1 MSIKIES
8 LTHVYMPGSP
18 FEKVALKDI
27 NLTIDD
33 NDFVALIGHTGSGK
47 STLIQHLNGL
57 LSPTKGKIY
66 IDGIDITEKNVK
78 LVDIRKKVGLVFQY
92 SEYQLFEETIEKDI
106 EFGPKNLGL
115 SDEEIHQRV
124 VKAME
129 MVGLDYEEYKDK
141 SPFDLSGGQK
151 RRVAIAGVIAMNP
164 KTLILDEPTAGLDPK
179 GRDDI
184 LGQIA
189 KLQKERGITIVLV
202 SHSMEDVAQ
211 YASRILVVNG
221 GKIVFDDKPRKVFEN
236 EKELHEMGLA
246 IPQVTQLMHRL
257 KSEGYPVFENAITV
271 QEARKNLLMYFQG
284 KKKQDCKS
292 KDQNNQDQK
301 SQIESRRKP
310 EEKTV

>member
-1 MSIKIES
+1 MSRQ
-8 LTHVYMPGSP
+8 P
-18 FEKVALKDI
+18 
-27 NLTIDD
+27 
-33 NDFVALIGHTGSGK
+33 
-47 STLIQHLNGL
+47 
-57 LSPTKGKIY
+57 
-66 IDGIDITEKNVK
+66 
-78 LVDIRKKVGLVFQY
+78 
-92 SEYQLFEETIEKDI
+92 
-106 EFGPKNLGL
+106 
-115 SDEEIHQRV
+115 
-124 VKAME
+124 
-129 MVGLDYEEYKDK
+129 
-141 SPFDLSGGQK
+141 
-151 RRVAIAGVIAMNP
+151 
-164 KTLILDEPTAGLDPK
+164 GLDPK

-221 GKIVFDDKPRKVFEN
+221 GKIVFDDKPRKVFEH
-236 EKELHEMGLA
+236 EKELNEMGLA

-301 SQIESRRKP
+301 SQTESHRKP

>member
-1 MSIKIES
+1 MSIKIEN
-8 LTHVYMPGSP
+8 LVHVYMPKSP
-18 FEKVALKDI
+18 FEKVALDNVNIEI
-27 NLTIDD
+27 ND
-33 NDFVALIGHTGSGK
+33 NEFVALIGHTGSGK
-47 STLIQHLNGL
+47 STLIQHMNGL
-57 LSPTKGKIY
+57 LKPASGRI
-66 IDGIDITEKNVK
+66 IVDGEDITKEGFK
-78 LVDIRKKVGLVFQY
+78 LTDIRKKVGLVFQY
-92 SEYQLFEETIEKDI
+92 PEYQLFEETIEKDI
-106 EFGPKNLGL
+106 EYGPRNLGL
-115 SDEEIHQRV
+115 EQEEITRRV
-124 VKAME
+124 KNAMK
-129 MVGLDYEEYKDK
+129 MVGLDYDIYRNK

-151 RRVAIAGVIAMNP
+151 RRVAIAGVIAMEP
-164 KTLILDEPTAGLDPK
+164 KILILDEPTAGLDPK

-221 GKIVFDDKPRKVFEN
+221 GKIVFDDKPRKVFEH
-236 EKELHEMGLA
+236 EKELNEMGLA

>member
-1 MSIKIES
+1 MVGIDES
-8 LTHVYMPGSP
+8 LYEASP
-18 FEKVALKDI
+18 FE
-27 NLTIDD
+27 
-33 NDFVALIGHTGSGK
+33 
-47 STLIQHLNGL
+47 
-57 LSPTKGKIY
+57 
-66 IDGIDITEKNVK
+66 
-78 LVDIRKKVGLVFQY
+78 
-92 SEYQLFEETIEKDI
+92 
-106 EFGPKNLGL
+106 
-115 SDEEIHQRV
+115 
-124 VKAME
+124 
-129 MVGLDYEEYKDK
+129 
-141 SPFDLSGGQK
+141 LSGGQK
-151 RRVAIAGVIAMNP
+151 RRVAIAGVLAMNP
-164 KTLILDEPTAGLDPK
+164 QILILDEPTAGLDPK

-271 QEARKNLLMYFQG
+271 QEARKNLLIYFQG

>member
-1 MSIKIES
+1 MYNGEDIKKQGKQYRAS
-8 LTHVYMPGSP
+8 LGYAPQQQWLYDDFRVTEYLHYMAS
-18 FEKVALKDI
+18 L
-27 NLTIDD
+27 
-33 NDFVALIGHTGSGK
+33 
-47 STLIQHLNGL
+47 
-57 LSPTKGKIY
+57 
-66 IDGIDITEKNVK
+66 KNVPRREQRTRIDE
-78 LVDIRKKVGLVFQY
+78 LLEQMNL
-92 SEYQLFEETIEKDI
+92 EYAR
-106 EFGPKNLGL
+106 
-115 SDEEIHQRV
+115 HQ
-124 VKAME
+124 KI
-129 MVGLDYEEYKDK
+129 KT
-141 SPFDLSGGQK
+141 LSGGMKQ
-151 RRVAIAGVIAMNP
+151 RLLIAQALLNDPEV
-164 KTLILDEPTAGLDPK
+164 LLLDEPTAGLDPK

-221 GKIVFDDKPRKVFEN
+221 GKIVFDDKPRKVFEH
-236 EKELHEMGLA
+236 EKELNEMGLA

-271 QEARKNLLMYFQG
+271 QEARKNLLIYFQG

-310 EEKTV
+310 EGKTV

>member
-57 LSPTKGKIY
+57 FSPTKGKIY

-184 LGQIA
+184 LAQIK
-189 KLQKERGITIVLV
+189 KLHDDYGMTIILV
-202 SHSMEDVAQ
+202 SFN
-211 YASRILVVNG
+211 I
-221 GKIVFDDKPRKVFEN
+221 KKVDE
-236 EKELHEMGLA
+236 
-246 IPQVTQLMHRL
+246 V
-257 KSEGYPVFENAITV
+257 
-271 QEARKNLLMYFQG
+271 
-284 KKKQDCKS
+284 
-292 KDQNNQDQK
+292 
-301 SQIESRRKP
+301 
-310 EEKTV
+310 

>member
-1 MSIKIES
+1 MVGIDES
-8 LTHVYMPGSP
+8 LYEASP
-18 FEKVALKDI
+18 FE
-27 NLTIDD
+27 
-33 NDFVALIGHTGSGK
+33 
-47 STLIQHLNGL
+47 
-57 LSPTKGKIY
+57 
-66 IDGIDITEKNVK
+66 
-78 LVDIRKKVGLVFQY
+78 
-92 SEYQLFEETIEKDI
+92 
-106 EFGPKNLGL
+106 
-115 SDEEIHQRV
+115 
-124 VKAME
+124 
-129 MVGLDYEEYKDK
+129 
-141 SPFDLSGGQK
+141 LSGGQK
-151 RRVAIAGVIAMNP
+151 RRVAIAGVLAMNP
-164 KTLILDEPTAGLDPK
+164 KILILDEPTAGLDPK

-221 GKIVFDDKPRKVFEN
+221 GKIVFDDKPRKVFEH
-236 EKELHEMGLA
+236 EKELNEMGLA

-257 KSEGYPVFENAITV
+257 KSEGYHVFENAITV